1 MRNTIAREMEHGP
14 AQDSQRT
21 GTHRGTRRGAA
32 CHMQRDDHAGVVT
45 RHRQRVNDH
54 ALLARRLEFL
64 NDRETRV
71 RRASRSRV

>member
-45 RHRQRVNDH
+45 RRRQHVNGYEVQCETARAGRV
-54 ALLARRLEFL
+54 
-64 NDRETRV
+64 V
-71 RRASRSRV
+71 RH